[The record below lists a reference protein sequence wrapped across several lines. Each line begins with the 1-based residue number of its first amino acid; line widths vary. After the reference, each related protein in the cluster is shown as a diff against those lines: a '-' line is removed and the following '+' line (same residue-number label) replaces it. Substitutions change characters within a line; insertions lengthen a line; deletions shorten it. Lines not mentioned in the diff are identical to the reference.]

1 MPKRANSRPDGTN
14 PEWTAEDFRN
24 ARPLTEVL
32 PKEMVAALRRMRGQR
47 GPQKS
52 PTKELISLR
61 LDREVLEALR
71 ATGLGWQTRVNDTL
85 RAAYVTNSASETRAT
100 TRAAATRGATG
111 ERRRAVAKRR
121 SSTAKRRA

>member
-1 MPKRANSRPDGTN
+1 MPKRANSRPDETN

-24 ARPLTEVL
+24 ARPLLEVL
-32 PKEMVAALRRMRGQR
+32 PKEVVNAIKRFRGQR
-47 GPQKS
+47 GPQKE

-61 LDREVLEALR
+61 LDREVLAALR

-85 RAAYVTNSASETRAT
+85 RATYVTNSASKPRAVAKSAT
-100 TRAAATRGATG
+100 TG
-111 ERRRAVAKRR
+111 RRKAVAKRR